1 MRDTV
6 RLGLILMLICAVSA
20 GSLSYVYGVTGK
32 IIDERKALEVA
43 RAMAVVLP
51 SAQDFEKLT
60 ADELADVK
68 AGGRFSGIEE
78 AYRGSADGQVRG
90 VVAKVLTS
98 GYGGKIALLVG
109 VNSDLTVEGL
119 QVLSHSE
126 TPGLGAEITKPA
138 FQSQFAG
145 KGSSGPLAV
154 NKDGGEIVAISSAT
168 ISSRAVVAGVNTVRD
183 LAATLVV
190 AGGAGR

>member
-1 MRDTV
+1 VRDTIK
-6 RLGLILMLICAVSA
+6 LGLILMLICAVSA
-20 GSLSYVYGVTGK
+20 GSLSYVYGVTSK
-32 IIDERKALEVA
+32 IIDERKAQEVA

-51 SAQDFEKLT
+51 SAQDFERLS
-60 ADELADVK
+60 AEELADVK
-68 AGGRFSGIEE
+68 ADARFAGIEE
-78 AYRGSADGQVRG
+78 AYRGSTNGEVRG
-90 VVAKVLTS
+90 VVAKVLSS

-109 VNSDLTVEGL
+109 VNSDLAIEGL

-126 TPGLGAEITKPA
+126 TPGLGGEITKPA

-183 LAATLVV
+183 LAAALGVG
-190 AGGAGR
+190 GGAGR

>member
-1 MRDTV
+1 MRDTIK
-6 RLGLILMLICAVSA
+6 LGLILMLICAVSA
-20 GSLSYVYGVTGK
+20 GSLSYVYGVTSK
-32 IIDERKALEVA
+32 IIDERKAQEVA

-51 SAQDFEKLT
+51 SAQDFERLS
-60 ADELADVK
+60 AEELADVK
-68 AGGRFSGIEE
+68 ADARFAGIEE
-78 AYRGSADGQVRG
+78 AYRGSTNGEVRG
-90 VVAKVLTS
+90 VVAKVLSS

-109 VNSDLTVEGL
+109 VNSDLAIEGL

-126 TPGLGAEITKPA
+126 TPGLGGEITKPA

-145 KGSSGPLAV
+145 RGSSGPLAV

-183 LAATLVV
+183 LAAALGVG
-190 AGGAGR
+190 GGAGR

>member
-1 MRDTV
+1 MKLCGFDV
-6 RLGLILMLICAVSA
+6 GLEMSGNPRAFNDMLDCM
-20 GSLSYVYGVTGK
+20 YH
-32 IIDERKALEVA
+32 
-43 RAMAVVLP
+43 
-51 SAQDFEKLT
+51 
-60 ADELADVK
+60 
-68 AGGRFSGIEE
+68 
-78 AYRGSADGQVRG
+78 
-90 VVAKVLTS
+90 
-98 GYGGKIALLVG
+98 GGKIALLVG

-126 TPGLGAEITKPA
+126 TPGLGGEITKPA

>member
-1 MRDTV
+1 MRDTLK
-6 RLGLILMLICAVSA
+6 LGLILMIICAVSA
-20 GSLSYVYGVTGK
+20 GSLSYVYGVTSK

-51 SAQDFEKLT
+51 SAEDFQKLT
-60 ADELADVK
+60 DEQLSGVK
-68 AGGRFSGIEE
+68 AEAEFSGVEE
-78 AYRGSADGQVRG
+78 VYQGSVDGEARGI
-90 VVAKVLTS
+90 VAKVLTP

-109 VNSDLTVEGL
+109 VNSDLAVEGL

-126 TPGLGAEITKPA
+126 TPGLGGEITKPA
-138 FQSQFAG
+138 FQAQFAG

-154 NKDGGEIVAISSAT
+154 SKDGGEIVAITSAT

-183 LAATLVV
+183 VAKALGV

>member
-1 MRDTV
+1 MRDTLK
-6 RLGLILMLICAVSA
+6 LGLVLMLICAVSA
-20 GSLSYVYGVTGK
+20 GSLSYVYGITSK
-32 IIDERKALEVA
+32 IIDERKALEDA

-51 SAQDFEKLT
+51 SAQDFEKISE
-60 ADELADVK
+60 DQLAYVK
-68 AGGRFSGIEE
+68 AETGFSGVEE
-78 AYRGSADGQVRG
+78 VYRGEADGEARG
-90 VVAKVLTS
+90 IVAKILTS

-109 VNSDLTVEGL
+109 VNSDLEVEGL
-119 QVLSHSE
+119 QVLSHTE

-168 ISSRAVVAGVNTVRD
+168 ISSRAVVKGVNTVRD
-183 LAATLVV
+183 LALALGA

>member
-1 MRDTV
+1 VRDTIK
-6 RLGLILMLICAVSA
+6 LGLILMLICAVSA
-20 GSLSYVYGVTGK
+20 GSLSYVYGVTSK
-32 IIDERKALEVA
+32 IIDERKAQEVA

-51 SAQDFEKLT
+51 SAQDFERLS
-60 ADELADVK
+60 AEELADVK
-68 AGGRFSGIEE
+68 ADARFAGIEE
-78 AYRGSADGQVRG
+78 AYRGSTNGEVRG
-90 VVAKVLTS
+90 VVAKVLSS

-109 VNSDLTVEGL
+109 VNSDLAIEGL

-126 TPGLGAEITKPA
+126 TPGLGGEITKPA

-145 KGSSGPLAV
+145 RGSSGPLAV

-183 LAATLVV
+183 LAAALGVG
-190 AGGAGR
+190 GGAGR

>member
-1 MRDTV
+1 VRDTIK
-6 RLGLILMLICAVSA
+6 LGLILMLICAVSA
-20 GSLSYVYGVTGK
+20 GSLSYVYGVTSK
-32 IIDERKALEVA
+32 IIDERKAQEVA

-51 SAQDFEKLT
+51 SAQDFERLS
-60 ADELADVK
+60 AEELADVK
-68 AGGRFSGIEE
+68 ADARFAGIEE
-78 AYRGSADGQVRG
+78 AYRGSTDGEVRG
-90 VVAKVLTS
+90 VVAKVLSS

-109 VNSDLTVEGL
+109 VNSDLAIEGL

-126 TPGLGAEITKPA
+126 TPGLGGEITKPA

-145 KGSSGPLAV
+145 KGSSGALAV

-183 LAATLVV
+183 LATALGV
-190 AGGAGR
+190 GGGGGR

>member
-1 MRDTV
+1 MRDTIK
-6 RLGLILMLICAVSA
+6 LGLILMLICAVSA
-20 GSLSYVYGVTGK
+20 GSLSYVYGVTSK
-32 IIDERKALEVA
+32 IIDERKAQEVA

-51 SAQDFEKLT
+51 SAQDFERLS
-60 ADELADVK
+60 AEELADVK
-68 AGGRFSGIEE
+68 ADARLAGVEE
-78 AYRGSADGQVRG
+78 AYRGSTDGEVRG
-90 VVAKVLTS
+90 VVAKVLSS

-109 VNSDLTVEGL
+109 VNSDLAIEGL

-126 TPGLGAEITKPA
+126 TPGLGGEITKPA

-145 KGSSGPLAV
+145 KGSSGALAV

-183 LAATLVV
+183 LVAALGV
-190 AGGAGR
+190 GGGGGR

>member
-6 RLGLILMLICAVSA
+6 KLGLILMLICAVSA
-20 GSLSYVYGVTGK
+20 GSLSYVYGVTSK

-43 RAMAVVLP
+43 RALAVVLP

-60 ADELADVK
+60 EEELADVK
-68 AGGRFSGIEE
+68 ADARFSGIEE
-78 AYRGSADGQVRG
+78 AYRGSADGEVRG

-109 VNSDLTVEGL
+109 VSSDLSVEGL
-119 QVLSHSE
+119 EVLSHSE
-126 TPGLGAEITKPA
+126 TPGLGGEITKSA
-138 FQSQFAG
+138 FRSQFAG

-183 LAATLVV
+183 LTAALGV

>member
-1 MRDTV
+1 MRDTIK
-6 RLGLILMLICAVSA
+6 LGLILMLICAVSA
-20 GSLSYVYGVTGK
+20 GSLSYVYGVTSK
-32 IIDERKALEVA
+32 IIDERKAQEVA

-51 SAQDFEKLT
+51 SAQDFERLS
-60 ADELADVK
+60 AEELADVK
-68 AGGRFSGIEE
+68 ADARFAGIEE
-78 AYRGSADGQVRG
+78 AYRGSTNGEVRG
-90 VVAKVLTS
+90 VVAKVLSS

-109 VNSDLTVEGL
+109 VNSDLAIEGL

-126 TPGLGAEITKPA
+126 TPGLGGEITKPA

-145 KGSSGPLAV
+145 KGSSGALAV

-183 LAATLVV
+183 LAAALGVG
-190 AGGAGR
+190 GGAGR

>member
-1 MRDTV
+1 MRDTLK
-6 RLGLILMLICAVSA
+6 LGLILMLISAVSA
-20 GSLSYVYGVTGK
+20 GSLSYVHGVTSK

-43 RAMAVVLP
+43 RAMEVVLP
-51 SAQDFEKLT
+51 SAQDFERLT
-60 ADELADVK
+60 AEELDEVK
-68 AGGRFSGIEE
+68 AGGGFSGVEE
-78 AYRGSADGQVRG
+78 VYRGSADGEVRG

-109 VNSDLTVEGL
+109 VNSDLAVEGL
-119 QVLSHSE
+119 QVLSHTE

-168 ISSRAVVAGVNTVRD
+168 ISSRAVVRGVNTVRD
-183 LAATLVV
+183 LALALGV